1 MKRLFL
7 FVLLLLKWSLC
18 PALPAQNALMF
29 HRLGIRE
36 GLSNGQVNSVLE
48 DSKGYI
54 WLGTQSGLDR
64 FDGFRFS
71 NYFNKAG
78 DERSLP
84 NNVVA
89 DRDIKHKATFDGVG
103 SNWKPQ
109 NKKNLRV
116 VVMVIDNTTH
126 NVVNG
131 AHCPIKPYN
140 TTGIATANATAQR
153 VEVARFNL
161 KGQRLSAP
169 ERGINIVKYSD
180 GSVEKV
186 SVR

>member
-7 FVLLLLKWSLC
+7 FVLLLLEWSLC

-36 GLSNGQVNSVLE
+36 GLSNGQVNSIFE

-71 NYFNKAG
+71 NYFNKVG

-84 NNVVA
+84 NNVV
-89 DRDIKHKATFDGVG
+89 DNVQEDIET
-103 SNWKPQ
+103 
-109 NKKNLRV
+109 NLWL
-116 VVMVIDNTTH
+116 H
-126 NVVNG
+126 
-131 AHCPIKPYN
+131 
-140 TTGIATANATAQR
+140 TAAGYCR
-153 VEVARFNL
+153 E
-161 KGQRLSAP
+161 RLTM
-169 ERGINIVKYSD
+169 
-180 GSVEKV
+180 
-186 SVR
+186 